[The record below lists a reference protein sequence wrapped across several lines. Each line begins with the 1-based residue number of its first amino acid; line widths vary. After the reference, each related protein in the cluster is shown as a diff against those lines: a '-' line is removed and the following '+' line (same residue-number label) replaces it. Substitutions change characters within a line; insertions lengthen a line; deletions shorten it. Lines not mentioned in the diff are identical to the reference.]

1 MRVAR
6 STHTEPYKILLG
18 VLIDARQRAGVT
30 QTELARRINRPQPY
44 MSMVERGE
52 RRIDVI
58 QFYAIVKALGA
69 DPEEVFRDLI
79 AKLPEDVEV

>member
-1 MRVAR
+1 MAR

-18 VLIDARQRAGVT
+18 VLIDARKRAGVT
-30 QTELARRINRPQPY
+30 QTELARRLKRPQPY

-58 QFYAIVKALGA
+58 QFYAIMKALGA
-69 DPEEVFRDLI
+69 DPEEVFRELI
-79 AKLPEDVEV
+79 AKLPDEVDV

>member
-18 VLIDARQRAGVT
+18 VLIDARKRAGVT
-30 QTELARRINRPQPY
+30 QTELARRLKRPQPY

-58 QFYAIVKALGA
+58 QFYAIMKALGA
-69 DPEEVFRDLI
+69 DPEEVFRELI
-79 AKLPEDVEV
+79 AKLPDEVDV

>member
-1 MRVAR
+1 VRVAR

>member
-1 MRVAR
+1 MAR

-18 VLIDARQRAGVT
+18 VLIEARQRAGVT

-58 QFYAIVKALGA
+58 QFYAIMKALGA
-69 DPEEVFRDLI
+69 DPEEVFRELI

>member
-1 MRVAR
+1 VRVAR

-18 VLIDARQRAGVT
+18 VLIDARKRAGVT
-30 QTELARRINRPQPY
+30 QTELARRLKRPQPY

-58 QFYAIVKALGA
+58 QFYAIMKALGA
-69 DPEEVFRDLI
+69 DPEEVFRELI
-79 AKLPEDVEV
+79 AKLPDEVDV

>member
-18 VLIDARQRAGVT
+18 VLIEARQRAGVT

-58 QFYAIVKALGA
+58 QFYAIMKALGA
-69 DPEEVFRDLI
+69 DPEEVFRELI